1 MEDVI
6 IVKGEFSLVISD
18 ENGNIIEEFLDKNLV
33 VNVGKDSL
41 CHLLAG
47 AGSGKQ
53 ITKISF
59 GTNGSGAALTDT
71 VITGAFTKAL
81 GAVTYPEFNSVS
93 FAWTLGLSENNGM
106 AITEFGLMSN
116 DLTLFARKVR
126 SVINK
131 TSSIQFDGV
140 WKINFL

>member
-1 MEDVI
+1 MKDSI
-6 IVKGEFSLVISD
+6 LVKGEFSLIIRDKYRDV
-18 ENGNIIEEFLDKNLV
+18 IEEFVDKNLV
-33 VNVGKDSL
+33 VNIGKTSL
-41 CHLLAG
+41 AHLLAG

-59 GTNGSGAALTDT
+59 GTNGADAALTDT
-71 VITGAFTKAL
+71 AITGAFTKAL
-81 GAVTYPEFNSVS
+81 GAITYPEFNSVS

-116 DLTLFARKVR
+116 DLTLFARKAR

-131 TSSIQFDGV
+131 TSAIQFDGV
-140 WKINFL
+140 WKINFF